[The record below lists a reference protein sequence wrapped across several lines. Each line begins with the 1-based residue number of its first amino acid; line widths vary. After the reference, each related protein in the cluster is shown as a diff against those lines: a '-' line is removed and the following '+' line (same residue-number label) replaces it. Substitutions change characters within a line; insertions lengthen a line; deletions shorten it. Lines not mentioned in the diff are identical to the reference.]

1 MVRETF
7 RVPLYGQNGEIC
19 VVQPFDYIISRAA
32 DRDQSFAGAV
42 YGLMMGGIYQNAVPV
57 ELIKEITASQ
67 VAVIYIV
74 KLIASDPFVDIGGVD
89 VLCDA
94 AAEMDVDKLQPFA
107 DAEHGLFLCHKT
119 REKLELENV
128 KFGVHIAGTVIRL
141 AEKGGRNVSAAG
153 EKQMGGLFR
162 GLRTEGGTMGDTQ
175 PFQRLFVVFSIFTA
189 ACDDDRG
196 KRRHGDSFL
205 QLKKEL
211 LYLMQE
217 PGNGLKIYLAD

>member
-7 RVPLYGQNGEIC
+7 RVPLYGQNGKSC
-19 VVQPFDYIISRAA
+19 VAQPFDHVISRAA

-42 YGLMMGGIYQNAVPV
+42 YGLVMGGIYRSAVPV

-74 KLIASDPFVDIGGVD
+74 KLIASDPFVDVGGGD

-107 DAEHGLFLCHKT
+107 DTEHGLFLCHKT
-119 REKLELENV
+119 GEKLELKNV
-128 KFGVHIAGTVIRL
+128 KFSVHVAGAVIRL
-141 AEKGGRNVSAAG
+141 TEKGGRNVSAAG

-162 GLRTEGGTMGDTQ
+162 GLRTEGGTVGDTQ
-175 PFQRLFVVFSIFTA
+175 PFQRFFVVFCIFTA
-189 ACDDDRG
+189 ACDNDRG

-205 QLKKEL
+205 QSKKEL
-211 LYLMQE
+211 LYLMRE
-217 PGNGLKIYLAD
+217 AGNGLKNFLE